1 MLQHGIDAKLRVEI
15 WFERQCTLPLEAP
28 VSIMTISFD
37 WLILTF
43 VVWIYVRMAGAMD
56 VEAEARYV
64 ILVIK
69 LAETTPFLCG
79 S

>member
-1 MLQHGIDAKLRVEI
+1 
-15 WFERQCTLPLEAP
+15 
-28 VSIMTISFD
+28 
-37 WLILTF
+37 
-43 VVWIYVRMAGAMD
+43 MAGAMD
-56 VEAEARYV
+56 VEAEARCV